1 MEKLYIKPSF
11 KSPKIEFDP
20 ENNFYEIAGRSLPE
34 DVTEIYEPVFE
45 WVDKYI
51 PELSEKIK
59 LIFKIDYLNSA
70 SAKMISMLL
79 NKLEGYYQA
88 GAQIVIIWYYDPD
101 DEDFI
106 FEIENFS
113 SFTKIPFKLVPF
125 DEHET
130 TFK

>member
-79 NKLEGYYQA
+79 NKLE
-88 GAQIVIIWYYDPD
+88 AQTQVR
-101 DEDFI
+101 
-106 FEIENFS
+106 
-113 SFTKIPFKLVPF
+113 
-125 DEHET
+125 
-130 TFK
+130 